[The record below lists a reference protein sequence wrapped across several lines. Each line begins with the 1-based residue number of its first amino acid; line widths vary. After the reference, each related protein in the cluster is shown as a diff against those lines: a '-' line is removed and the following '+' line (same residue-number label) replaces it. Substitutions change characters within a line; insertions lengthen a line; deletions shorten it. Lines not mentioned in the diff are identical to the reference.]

1 MTPQCLTLCR
11 RLAVV
16 LAVAACAAMAQAAG
30 VSNAVRIAELQR
42 AGRIDEAL
50 ALCRQENA
58 TRPGD
63 ALMLYNQAC
72 LENRSGQAEAALA
85 TLRAALDAG
94 FDDFAHALADPDLQ
108 GADAGRFKQVIGDRV
123 QRRGAMSARRGAVLA
138 DGRPQ
143 TLALEPAPG
152 QGPADGAR
160 VTLTWQPAGLDLRLE
175 LDDTDGRWLPAPES
189 RPWSG
194 EGGVLLALGPL
205 DPDSGETTDS
215 FVFGFGLE
223 KDAGV
228 GALFVVETGQ
238 WQRVREVTPK
248 VRGAGTARLVLDAT
262 IPWLAIAPYHP
273 LVDPVLGINVT
284 LLGRG
289 GSTGPRLMP
298 ATVLDRPGAPRHLAA
313 RLDFTV
319 DGAASGA
326 LQGRSPTSIITGT
339 TTAINL
345 VATSAAAGTGRLTL
359 DFQDG
364 EGHSLLADG
373 PATQDVDLVAG
384 LTRINRAVD
393 FSQVRVGP
401 CRVSATLV
409 FADGS
414 RGAWSAWLLNLGPD
428 WEPRYREAISGLP
441 ADEQPTANYYLAAIV
456 RAVDAHRARRHP
468 GALATTLGDLN
479 LMLARFR
486 DTGSVVPAEGLSTFV
501 YPGPGGED
509 RLCHFVLP
517 PGRPA
522 GAPLTPV
529 ILGGHS
535 PGDAPR
541 VAERIVR
548 FLASP
553 EGTPQADGAGAWPV
567 FVVAPGERGMATRD
581 SDAEAELRA
590 CARWARERFGAP
602 GVLLAAQRGAVG
614 PALALARLPEAG
626 VRGLLLFADRELD
639 PWPGQTA
646 EAVAARLGP
655 PQAGIPVTWLE
666 FPQETALGGGSRTL
680 ASALRRAGWLL
691 QEETVRGASNFTQV
705 ADRTCRWQAT
715 LKTAAGPAR

>member
-1 MTPQCLTLCR
+1 MTPQRLNLCH

-16 LAVAACAAMAQAAG
+16 LAVAACAATAQAAD
-30 VSNAVRIAELQR
+30 VSNAVRITELQR

-58 TRPGD
+58 ARPGD

-85 TLRAALDAG
+85 SLRASLDAG
-94 FDDFAHALADPDLQ
+94 FDDFAHALTDPDLQ
-108 GADAGRFKQVIGDRV
+108 GADAARFKQVVEDRV
-123 QRRGAMSARRGAVLA
+123 QRRSAMSARRGAILA
-138 DGRPQ
+138 PALPQ

-152 QGPADGAR
+152 QGPSDGAR

-175 LDDTDGRWLPAPES
+175 LDDTDGRWLPAPEC

-194 EGGVLLALGPL
+194 EGGVLMALGPL
-205 DPDSGETTDS
+205 DPESGETTDS

-238 WQRVREVTPK
+238 WQRVRELTPK
-248 VRGAGTARLVLDAT
+248 VRGAGTARLVLDVN

-273 LVDPVLGINVT
+273 LVDPVLGLNVT

-289 GSTGPRLMP
+289 GSVGPRLMP

-313 RLDFTV
+313 RVDFTV
-319 DGAASGA
+319 DSAAAGA
-326 LQGRSPTSIITGT
+326 LQGRTPTSIITGT

-345 VATSAAAGTGRLTL
+345 VATGAAAGTGRLTL

-364 EGHSLLADG
+364 EGHSLLAEG
-373 PATQDVDLVAG
+373 PATQDVDMVAG

-393 FSQVRVGP
+393 FSQVPVGP
-401 CRVSATLV
+401 CRVSASLV
-409 FADGS
+409 FPDGG
-414 RGAWSAWLLNLGPD
+414 RGDWSAWLLNLGPD
-428 WEPRYREAISGLP
+428 WEPRYREAIAGLP
-441 ADEQPTANYYLAAIV
+441 ADEQPTANYYLAAIA

-486 DTGSVVPAEGLSTFV
+486 DTGSLVPAEGLSAFV

-509 RLCHFVLP
+509 RLCHLVMP

-522 GAPLTPV
+522 GAPLVPV
-529 ILGGHS
+529 VLGGHAA
-535 PGDAPR
+535 GDAPR
-541 VAERIVR
+541 MAERIVR
-548 FLASP
+548 FVASAEGAPRP
-553 EGTPQADGAGAWPV
+553 EGIRTWPV
-567 FVVAPGERGMATRD
+567 FIVAPGEHGMTPRE
-581 SDAEAELRA
+581 SDGEAELRA
-590 CARWARERFGAP
+590 CAGWARGRFGAT
-602 GVLLAAQRGAVG
+602 GVLLAAQHGAVG

-626 VRGLLLFADRELD
+626 VRGLLVFADRELD

-646 EAVAARLGP
+646 EVLAARLGP
-655 PQAGIPVTWLE
+655 PPAGVPVTWTD
-666 FPQETALGGGSRTL
+666 FSQETALGGGGRTL
-680 ASALRRAGWLL
+680 ATALRQAGWLL
-691 QEETVRGASNFTQV
+691 QEESVRGGSNFTQV

-715 LKTAAGPAR
+715 FTIP